1 MKITWLFIAFVFFL
15 QNWDR
20 SIGLIALTTT
30 GISLLTYSFF
40 ILIVPILPPMEID
53 ADESF
58 FSRGLL
64 FWLITPPIAIAS
76 MIYLTSFIILFRLYM
91 ELKDGKKK
99 QWTRKLETQWITCLK
114 NRHNSIMKFDDL
126 YKCLLF
132 QMFESTTNDELV
144 SMTWDWLILH
154 ANG

>member
-1 MKITWLFIAFVFFL
+1 M
-15 QNWDR
+15 NWDR

-99 QWTRKLETQWITCLK
+99 Q
-114 NRHNSIMKFDDL
+114 
-126 YKCLLF
+126 
-132 QMFESTTNDELV
+132 
-144 SMTWDWLILH
+144 
-154 ANG
+154 